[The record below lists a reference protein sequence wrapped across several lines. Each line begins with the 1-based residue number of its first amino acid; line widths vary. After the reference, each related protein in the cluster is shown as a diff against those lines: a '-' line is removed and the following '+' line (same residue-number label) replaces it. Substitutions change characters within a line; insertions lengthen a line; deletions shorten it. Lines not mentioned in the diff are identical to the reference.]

1 MRLRAIFF
9 DLDETLLDTSGCRPP
24 AVEASFRVAA
34 QAYPQL
40 ELEAWRRASEE
51 VKAEMHDLW
60 LNSPNSGA
68 ELLREGSYRILR
80 KLGIDDR
87 ELATQASQ
95 AYYRTWVSHLKLFP
109 EVPEVLAALRGRFR
123 LGIISNGPS
132 DLQRY
137 KLKLFDLEREFDPI
151 VISGEV
157 GVAKPDQKIFRYA
170 LERAGVSAE
179 EALYVGDSPVYDV
192 VGAKGAGMMMAWVNR
207 SGVPSENLEP
217 KPDYVTQDLSSLLLL
232 ILAS

>member
-1 MRLRAIFF
+1 
-9 DLDETLLDTSGCRPP
+9 
-24 AVEASFRVAA
+24 
-34 QAYPQL
+34 
-40 ELEAWRRASEE
+40 
-51 VKAEMHDLW
+51 MHDLW

-68 ELLREGSYRILR
+68 ELLREGSYRILK

-87 ELATQASQ
+87 ELAAQASQ
-95 AYYRTWVSHLKLFP
+95 AYYRTWVSHLKLFS
-109 EVPEVLAALRGRFR
+109 EVPEVLAALRGQYR

-151 VISGEV
+151 VISGEI

-170 LERAGVSAE
+170 LERAGVSPE
-179 EALYVGDSPVYDV
+179 EALYVGDSPVYDI

-207 SGVPSENLEP
+207 AKTPLENLDPE
-217 KPDYVTQDLSSLLLL
+217 PDYVTQDLSSLLL

>member
-1 MRLRAIFF
+1 MKLKAIFF

-34 QAYPQL
+34 QKYPL
-40 ELEAWRRASEE
+40 LNLEAWRKASEE
-51 VKAEMHDLW
+51 VKAKMHDLW

-68 ELLREGSYRILR
+68 ELLREGSYRILQ

-87 ELATQASQ
+87 EFATQVSQ
-95 AYYRTWVSHLKLFP
+95 AYYQTWVSHLKLFP
-109 EVPEVLAALRGRFR
+109 EVREVLAALRGRFR

-157 GVAKPDQKIFRYA
+157 GVAKPDPVIFHRA
-170 LERAGVSAE
+170 LELAKVSPS
-179 EALYVGDSPVYDV
+179 EALYVGDSPTYDI
-192 VGAKGAGMMMAWVNR
+192 VGAKGVGMQMIWVNR
-207 SGVPSENLEP
+207 NRLPTDNLEI
-217 KPDYVTQDLSSLLLL
+217 KPDRVVQDLRELGV
-232 ILAS
+232 